1 MSKLSDELLEQVINT
16 ETEFMRRYR
25 EKFHE
30 ETEMDI
36 YIIAFLKELQECRK
50 RDAAIEDIRD
60 DFGNVVYEE
69 LEEDETNGRANR
81 IIDAF
86 DDAIG
91 RLLVGTSDDDCCN
104 E

>member
-1 MSKLSDELLEQVINT
+1 MSKSGDELLDLVINT

-25 EKFHE
+25 EKYQQ

-36 YIIAFLKELQECRK
+36 YIIAFLKELQEFRNK
-50 RDAAIEDIRD
+50 LAAIEEIRD

-69 LEEDETNGRANR
+69 LEDDETNARANR

-86 DDAIG
+86 DEAIAG
-91 RLLVGTSDDDCCN
+91 LIGGQSDG